1 MLEAIPWLVRRA
13 PLTVLPDPGT
23 RFQLVHHDD
32 VATALVAAVRG
43 AGAPGIYNLAG
54 PGELTARDLGRELGW
69 PTIPVP
75 RATVSLA
82 ALGAGLPLVP
92 SKAQWLNA
100 FRVPVLMSYA
110 RARKEL
116 RWKPRHDAE
125 STLAATVAAARERGL
140 VSDGRLRF
148 GRGFPDA
155 GGAVRPR
162 CCAQPLP
169 SPPQEQLMNIQRW
182 TLVVVC
188 AATAMLMLDIAVV
201 NTALSRIAEDLDTG
215 LSGLQWVVDAYTL
228 ALASV
233 VLTAGALADR
243 LGRRR
248 LFTIGLAI
256 FTVASVACG
265 LAQDIVML
273 NSARA
278 VQGVGAAI
286 MFAVSLALLAHAF
299 PNPRE
304 RAGALAAYG
313 AAIGASFAVG
323 PLVGGLLTSGLD
335 WQWIFLVNVPIGLV
349 CLWITRAYV
358 EESRDPN
365 AHGIDWPGQ
374 ITLTAGLFLLV
385 LALLRGNEDG
395 WTSTVILAEL
405 IGAAVALVAFVLVEL
420 RVRTPMLP
428 MRLFRDATFTGAQI
442 AAFAISASFFA
453 IFLYA
458 TLYLQQI
465 LGLSAIEAGLVYL
478 PGTILMLIVSG
489 ATAQLGAKVPARTMI
504 AGGLALVAV
513 GMALFT
519 LADETSSWWAVMP
532 GLLLA
537 CLGTG
542 FFNPALSNVA
552 LGSVPVEQSGLAAGV
567 NDTARQAGIAVG
579 VAALGALIPA
589 EAALNGGGAAEYVA
603 GLHDAFYV
611 APSLAAAGA
620 VAAALLISKR
630 FGTAATVEDG
640 APLIEPRAVPEPA

>member
-1 MLEAIPWLVRRA
+1 M
-13 PLTVLPDPGT
+13 
-23 RFQLVHHDD
+23 Q
-32 VATALVAAVRG
+32 
-43 AGAPGIYNLAG
+43 
-54 PGELTARDLGRELGW
+54 
-69 PTIPVP
+69 
-75 RATVSLA
+75 
-82 ALGAGLPLVP
+82 
-92 SKAQWLNA
+92 
-100 FRVPVLMSYA
+100 
-110 RARKEL
+110 
-116 RWKPRHDAE
+116 
-125 STLAATVAAARERGL
+125 
-140 VSDGRLRF
+140 
-148 GRGFPDA
+148 
-155 GGAVRPR
+155 
-162 CCAQPLP
+162 
-169 SPPQEQLMNIQRW
+169 IQRW

-248 LFTIGLAI
+248 LFTYGLSV
-256 FTVASVACG
+256 FTVASLACG
-265 LAQDIVML
+265 LSQDIVML
-273 NSARA
+273 NTARA

-313 AAIGASFAVG
+313 AAIGASFAIG

-335 WQWIFLVNVPIGLV
+335 WQWIFLVNLPIGFF
-349 CLWITRAYV
+349 CLWITRTYV
-358 EESRDPN
+358 EESRDP
-365 AHGIDWPGQ
+365 HWRGIDWAGQ

-395 WTSTVILAEL
+395 WGSTIIVAEL
-405 IGAAVALVAFVLVEL
+405 AGAAVALLAFVLVEL
-420 RVRTPMLP
+420 RVREPMLP
-428 MRLFRDATFTGAQI
+428 MRMFRDATFTGAQV

-478 PGTILMLIVSG
+478 PGTILMLVVSG
-489 ATAQLGAKVPARTMI
+489 ATAQMKVPPRTMV
-504 AGGLALVAV
+504 AGGLALVAA

-519 LADETSSWWAVMP
+519 LADETSSWWMVMP
-532 GLLLA
+532 GLLVA

-542 FFNPALSNVA
+542 LFNPALSAVA

-589 EAALNGGGAAEYVA
+589 EAALNGGSAASYVA

-611 APSLAAAGA
+611 SAVLAAAGA
-620 VAAALLISKR
+620 VAAAILISKR
-630 FGTAATVEDG
+630 FGTETEVEDLPADVG
-640 APLIEPRAVPEPA
+640 PRGRVGLRHLARDQLRDRERGRGSRRRRVEDMDGPPRAGELEVVHQRAVAAHRLGTDARRPALARRPPRCRARSERLHGRAGAGWRRGRARGRRSATSGA